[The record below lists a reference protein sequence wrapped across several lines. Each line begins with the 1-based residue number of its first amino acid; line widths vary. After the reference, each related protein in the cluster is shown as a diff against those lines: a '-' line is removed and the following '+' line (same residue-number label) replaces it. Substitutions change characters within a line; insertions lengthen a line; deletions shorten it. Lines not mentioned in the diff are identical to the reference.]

1 MYKVILVNEKENKR
15 YEAKVCKNLNEARL
29 YCIRYNKYTGKECY
43 HEIEKIEK

>member
-29 YCIRYNKYTGKECY
+29 YCIRYNKYAGKGCY

>member
-29 YCIRYNKYTGKECY
+29 YCARYNKIVGKGKY
-43 HEIEKIEK
+43 HTIEKCGG